1 MVDIIIPLGTGS
13 KNNNDEL
20 RLFLRSI
27 EKNGIGYRKIIVVAS
42 EIPNWLQNVTTLQM
56 ADTLKHNKDGNI
68 IRKVLFAL
76 TAVPDIT
83 PEFVWSSD
91 DCVLLQEFDFSTV
104 PPIYNARNKERF
116 PVDGSIWQRRIRRTF
131 EFFEKRNL
139 HLKHNFESH
148 VPQRFPG
155 RKLLRA
161 MRNTDYQSDIGYG
174 INTLFHG
181 LLGITGGFE
190 QKLFKVTCE
199 SEKVPALDK
208 VLLGYNDKGFAT
220 LKKELFRMFP
230 SKSKYER

>member
-1 MVDIIIPLGTGS
+1 MVDIIIPLGNGS

-42 EIPNWLQNVTTLQM
+42 EIPSWLQNVVTLQM
-56 ADTLKHNKDGNI
+56 DDALKHNKDGNI

-83 PEFVWSSD
+83 PEFVWSAD
-91 DCVLLQEFDFSTV
+91 DCILLQEFDFSSV
-104 PPIYNARNKERF
+104 PPIYNARSRERF
-116 PVDGSIWQRRIRRTF
+116 PADGSIWQRRIRRTF
-131 EFFEKRNL
+131 DFFEKRNL
-139 HLKHNFESH
+139 PLKHNFESH

-161 MRNTDYQSDIGYG
+161 MRNVDYQNDIGYG

-208 VLLGYNDKGFAT
+208 VLLGYNDKGFAA
-220 LKKELFRMFP
+220 LKKELFRRFP
-230 SKSKYER
+230 GKSKYER

>member
-1 MVDIIIPLGTGS
+1 MVDIIIPLGNGS

-27 EKNGIGYRKIIVVAS
+27 EKNGINYRKIIVVAS
-42 EIPNWLQNVTTLQM
+42 EIPSWLQNVVTLQM
-56 ADTLKHNKDGNI
+56 DDALKHNKDGNI

-83 PEFVWSSD
+83 PEFVWSAD
-91 DCVLLQEFDFSTV
+91 DCILLQEFDFSSV
-104 PPIYNARNKERF
+104 PPIYNARSRERF
-116 PVDGSIWQRRIRRTF
+116 PADGSIWQRRIRRTF
-131 EFFEKRNL
+131 DFFEKRNL
-139 HLKHNFESH
+139 PLKHNFESH

-161 MRNTDYQSDIGYG
+161 MRNVDYQNDIGYG

-208 VLLGYNDKGFAT
+208 VLLGYNDKGFAA
-220 LKKELFRMFP
+220 LKKELFRRFP
-230 SKSKYER
+230 GKSKYER

>member
-1 MVDIIIPLGTGS
+1 MVDIIIPLGNGS

-42 EIPNWLQNVTTLQM
+42 EIPSWLQNVVTLQM
-56 ADTLKHNKDGNI
+56 DDALKHNKDGNI

-83 PEFVWSSD
+83 PEFVWSAD
-91 DCVLLQEFDFSTV
+91 DCILLQEFDFSSV
-104 PPIYNARNKERF
+104 PPIYNARSRERF
-116 PVDGSIWQRRIRRTF
+116 PADGSIWQRRIRRTF
-131 EFFEKRNL
+131 DFFEKRNL
-139 HLKHNFESH
+139 PLKHNFESH

-155 RKLLRA
+155 RKILRA
-161 MRNTDYQSDIGYG
+161 MRNVDYQNDIGYG

-208 VLLGYNDKGFAT
+208 VLLGYNDKGFAA
-220 LKKELFRMFP
+220 LKKELFRRFP
-230 SKSKYER
+230 GKSKYER

>member
-116 PVDGSIWQRRIRRTF
+116 SVDGSI
-131 EFFEKRNL
+131 
-139 HLKHNFESH
+139 
-148 VPQRFPG
+148 
-155 RKLLRA
+155 
-161 MRNTDYQSDIGYG
+161 
-174 INTLFHG
+174 
-181 LLGITGGFE
+181 
-190 QKLFKVTCE
+190 
-199 SEKVPALDK
+199 
-208 VLLGYNDKGFAT
+208 
-220 LKKELFRMFP
+220 
-230 SKSKYER
+230 

>member
-1 MVDIIIPLGTGS
+1 MVDIVIPLGTGS

-42 EIPNWLQNVTTLQM
+42 EIPSWLQNVVTLQM
-56 ADTLKHNKDGNI
+56 DDALKHNKDGNI

-83 PEFVWSSD
+83 PEFVWSAD
-91 DCVLLQEFDFSTV
+91 DCVLLQEFDFSSV
-104 PPIYNARNKERF
+104 PPIYNARSRERF
-116 PVDGSIWQRRIRRTF
+116 PADGSIWQRRIRRTF
-131 EFFEKRNL
+131 DFFEKRNL
-139 HLKHNFESH
+139 PLKHNFESH

-161 MRNTDYQSDIGYG
+161 MRNVDYQNDIGYG

-208 VLLGYNDKGFAT
+208 VLLGYNDKGFAA

-230 SKSKYER
+230 GKSKYER

>member
-91 DCVLLQEFDFSTV
+91 DCVLLKEFDFSSV
-104 PPIYNARNKERF
+104 PPVYNVRNKERF
-116 PVDGSIWQRRIRRTF
+116 PLDGSIWQRRIRRTF

-139 HLKHNFESH
+139 PLKHNFESH
-148 VPQRFPG
+148 IPQRFPG

-161 MRNTDYQSDIGYG
+161 MRTVDYQSD
-174 INTLFHG
+174 HG

-230 SKSKYER
+230 GKSKYER